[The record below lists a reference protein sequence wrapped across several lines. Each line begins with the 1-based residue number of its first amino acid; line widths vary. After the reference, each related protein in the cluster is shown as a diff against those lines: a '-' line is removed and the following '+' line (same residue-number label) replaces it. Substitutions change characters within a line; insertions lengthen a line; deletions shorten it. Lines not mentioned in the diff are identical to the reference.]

1 MSRTSNKEAEMKI
14 ESNTR
19 LTLSILLIAA
29 VAIPLAAQEAKDA
42 ELPTVDQVLE
52 RYIEAVGGREAIE
65 KLNTRVCK
73 LEATHDL
80 NWKDPKIQVIQ
91 IEAFAKDPYLV
102 LWKEH
107 KPSGI
112 RLEGYDGK
120 DFWHSERGET
130 VVRDKPIPL
139 KHRFIFD
146 PKGPLSIEY
155 YFPNLSVLS
164 IETVDDRKCYV
175 LQPKELKEAH
185 FTLYFDIETGLL
197 IKIGHY
203 WNMDDYR
210 EVDGVKV
217 PFKIT
222 MSRKGGSSTYLFE
235 SIEHNAP
242 LEDSLFDVPANDNN

>member
-1 MSRTSNKEAEMKI
+1 MKI
-14 ESNTR
+14 GSNTG
-19 LTLSILLIAA
+19 LAASILLIAA
-29 VAIPLAAQEAKDA
+29 LAIPLTAQEN
-42 ELPTVDQVLE
+42 EETSLPTVEQILG
-52 RYIEAVGGREAIE
+52 RYIEAVGGRKAIK

-73 LEATHDL
+73 LEATHNL
-80 NWKDPKIQVIQ
+80 SWTDPKIQVIQ
-91 IEAFAKDPYLV
+91 IESFAKDPYLV

-120 DFWHSERGET
+120 DFWHSEGGET

-197 IKIGHY
+197 IKIGYY
-203 WNMDDYR
+203 WNIDDYR
-210 EVDGVKV
+210 EVDGIKV

-222 MSRKGGSSTYLFE
+222 MSRKGGSSTYFFK
-235 SIEHNAP
+235 SIEHNVP
-242 LEDSLFDVPANDNN
+242 LEDNIFTTPVNDND